1 MSAVTSG
8 PARRRLEW
16 KQPWLYPLVGV
27 VIILIVTIIVSGRS
41 PSANIEAALQQGA
54 IVVMLGLGQMFL
66 ITAGNG
72 NVDLSMPGVITLAG
86 FAGIDVAARS
96 HSIFLGV
103 LAAIGVGLATGA
115 VNVAL
120 IQGIGIPPIVA
131 TLASG
136 LVLDSIVL
144 TVGASSAVTPKGL
157 ASFSIGR
164 TLDVPNVAWVAL
176 GLTIVA
182 AVVLHKTIFGRTV
195 VAIGQNRKAA
205 VRSGLKVRSA
215 MVACYLISGACAAV
229 AGLLLSSMTGAS
241 MDIGTPFLLV
251 SIAVVVLGGSR
262 IRGGRSNV
270 IGIWVGSVLLQVLLT
285 LFYSLHLSSAYQY
298 IAEGV
303 IVVVVLAGAADR
315 EGFTQ

>member
-1 MSAVTSG
+1 MSAATSSQY
-8 PARRRLEW
+8 RRRLAW
-16 KQPWLYPLVGV
+16 KQPWILPLAGV
-27 VIILIVTIIVSGRS
+27 VIVLIITIIVSGRS
-41 PSANIEAALQQGA
+41 PASNIEAALQQGG
-54 IVVMLGLGQMFL
+54 IVVMLGIGQMFL

-86 FAGIDVAARS
+86 FAGIDVAADE
-96 HSIFLGV
+96 HSILLGL

-115 VNVAL
+115 VNVGL

-131 TLASG
+131 TLATG
-136 LVLDSIVL
+136 LILDSVIL
-144 TVGASSAVTPKGL
+144 SVGASSAVTPKAL
-157 ASFSIGR
+157 HSFSVGR
-164 TLDVPNVAWVAL
+164 FLNVPNVAWVAL
-176 GLTIVA
+176 GMSIIA
-182 AVVLHKTIFGRTV
+182 AVLLHKTIFGRTV

-215 MVACYLISGACAAV
+215 LMACYLISGLCAGV
-229 AGLLLSSMTGAS
+229 AGLLLSAMTGAS
-241 MDIGTPFLLV
+241 IDIGTPFLLV

-270 IGIWVGSVLLQVLLT
+270 IGIWIGSILLNVLLT

>member
-8 PARRRLEW
+8 QFPRRLAW
-16 KQPWLYPLVGV
+16 KQPWIWPLVGV
-27 VIILIVTIIVSGRS
+27 VVVLVVTIIVSGRS
-41 PSANIEAALQQGA
+41 PAANVESALQQGA
-54 IVVMLGLGQMFL
+54 IVVMLGIGQMFL
-66 ITAGNG
+66 ITTGNG

-86 FAGIDVAARS
+86 FAGIDTAANS
-96 HSIFLGV
+96 HNIALGV

-115 VNVAL
+115 VNVGL

-131 TLASG
+131 TLATG
-136 LVLDSIVL
+136 LILDSVIL
-144 TVGASSAVTPKGL
+144 SVGASSAVTPRGL
-157 ASFSIGR
+157 SSFSIGR
-164 TLDVPNVAWVAL
+164 SLNVPNVAWVAL
-176 GLTIVA
+176 GMTIAA

-215 MVACYLISGACAAV
+215 MVACYLISGLCAAV

-241 MDIGTPFLLV
+241 IDIGTPFLLV

-270 IGIWVGSVLLQVLLT
+270 IGIWVGSILLQVLLT
-285 LFYSLHLSSAYQY
+285 LFYSLHLSSAYQD

>member
-1 MSAVTSG
+1 MSAITSSRSR
-8 PARRRLEW
+8 PRLEW
-16 KQPWLYPLVGV
+16 KQPWIWPMAGV
-27 VIILIVTIIVSGRS
+27 VVVLIVTILVSGRS
-41 PSANIEAALQQGA
+41 PSANIESALQQGA

-86 FAGIDVAARS
+86 FAGIDVATSS
-96 HSIFLGV
+96 HSILLGV
-103 LAAIGVGLATGA
+103 LTAMGVGLATGA

-131 TLASG
+131 TLSTG
-136 LVLDSIVL
+136 LILDSIIL
-144 TVGASSAVTPKGL
+144 AVGASSAVTPAGL
-157 ASFSIGR
+157 KTFSIGR
-164 TLDVPNVAWVAL
+164 SLNVPNVAWVAL
-176 GLTIVA
+176 GMSIIA

-215 MVACYLISGACAAV
+215 MVAAYLISGLCAGI

-241 MDIGTPFLLV
+241 IDIGTPFLLV

-270 IGIWVGSVLLQVLLT
+270 IGIWVGSILLQVLLT

>member
-1 MSAVTSG
+1 MSDVTSG
-8 PARRRLEW
+8 RFRHQLAW
-16 KQPWLYPLVGV
+16 KQPWIWPLVGV
-27 VIILIVTIIVSGRS
+27 VVVLVVTILVSDRG
-41 PSANIEAALQQGA
+41 PSANIESALQQGA

-86 FAGIDVAARS
+86 FAGIDVAANS

-103 LAAIGVGLATGA
+103 LAAMGVGLATGA
-115 VNVAL
+115 VNVSL
-120 IQGIGIPPIVA
+120 IQAIGIPPIVA
-131 TLASG
+131 TLATG
-136 LVLDSIVL
+136 LVLDSIIL
-144 TVGASSAVTPKGL
+144 TVGASSAVTPAGL
-157 ASFSIGR
+157 NSFSIGR
-164 TLDVPNVAWVAL
+164 SLNVPNVAWVAL
-176 GLTIVA
+176 GMSIVA
-182 AVVLHKTIFGRTV
+182 AVVLHKTVFGRTV

-215 MVACYLISGACAAV
+215 LIACYLISGWCAGV

-241 MDIGTPFLLV
+241 IDIGTPFLLV

-270 IGIWVGSVLLQVLLT
+270 IGIWIGSILLQVLLT

>member
-1 MSAVTSG
+1 MSAVASEDR
-8 PARRRLEW
+8 RRRLAW
-16 KQPWLYPLVGV
+16 NQPWIWPLVGV
-27 VIILIVTIIVSGRS
+27 VVILVITIIVSGRG
-41 PSANIEAALQQGA
+41 PVTNIEAALQQGG

-86 FAGIDVAARS
+86 FAGIDVAAS
-96 HSIFLGV
+96 TNSIPLGV

-131 TLASG
+131 TLSTG
-136 LVLDSIVL
+136 LILDSIIL
-144 TVGASSAVTPKGL
+144 SIGASSAVTPKAL
-157 ASFSIGR
+157 SSFSIGR
-164 TLDVPNVAWVAL
+164 FLDIPNVAWVAVAMS
-176 GLTIVA
+176 IVA
-182 AVVLHKTIFGRTV
+182 AVALHKTVFGRTV

-205 VRSGLKVRSA
+205 VRSGLKVQSA
-215 MVACYLISGACAAV
+215 MIACYLISGTCAGA
-229 AGLLLSSMTGAS
+229 AGLLLSAMTGAS
-241 MDIGTPFLLV
+241 IDIGTPFLLV

-270 IGIWVGSVLLQVLLT
+270 IGIWVGSILLQVLLT

>member
-8 PARRRLEW
+8 QFPRRLAW
-16 KQPWLYPLVGV
+16 KQPWIWPLAGV
-27 VIILIVTIIVSGRS
+27 AVVLVVTIIVSGRS
-41 PSANIEAALQQGA
+41 PAANIESALQQGS
-54 IVVMLGLGQMFL
+54 IVVMLGIGQLFL
-66 ITAGNG
+66 ITTGNG

-86 FAGIDVAARS
+86 FAGIDTAANS
-96 HSIFLGV
+96 HSIALGV
-103 LAAIGVGLATGA
+103 LAAMGVGLATGA
-115 VNVAL
+115 VNVGL

-131 TLASG
+131 TLATG
-136 LVLDSIVL
+136 LILDSVIL
-144 TVGASSAVTPKGL
+144 SVGASSAVTPRGL
-157 ASFSIGR
+157 NSFSIGR
-164 TLDVPNVAWVAL
+164 SLNVPNVAWVAL
-176 GLTIVA
+176 GMTIVA
-182 AVVLHKTIFGRTV
+182 AFVLHKTVFGRTV

-215 MVACYLISGACAAV
+215 MVACYLISGLCAGV

-241 MDIGTPFLLV
+241 IDIGTPFLLV

-270 IGIWVGSVLLQVLLT
+270 IGIWVGSILLQVLLT
-285 LFYSLHLSSAYQY
+285 LFYSLHLSSAYQD